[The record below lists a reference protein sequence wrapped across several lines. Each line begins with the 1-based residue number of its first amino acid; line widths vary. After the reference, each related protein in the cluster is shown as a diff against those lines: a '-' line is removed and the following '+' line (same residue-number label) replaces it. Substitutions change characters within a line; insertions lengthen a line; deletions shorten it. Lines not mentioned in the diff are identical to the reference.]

1 MNKLLIWDIDG
12 TILDCKKNGRKALN
26 YTFEN
31 MYGYKKAFEN
41 VDLFGKIDNEIID
54 EIVKKYKIE
63 EFNKDD
69 FLTSYGKILD
79 LLLKNDETVEML
91 PGINDILDKIYSK
104 KDYYLSI
111 ATGNCKIGAIEKLK
125 RCKVDKY
132 FKFGVYG
139 DEVENRYELINQ
151 AIIES
156 QKKYFVEFNKDDIY
170 YIGDTPMDIKAA
182 KFSNIRSI
190 SVATGYSKYNELKKH
205 MPDYLFNNFNNFEE
219 LLKIFE

>member
-12 TILDCKKNGRKALN
+12 TILDCKKNGRKALTD
-26 YTFEN
+26 TFEK
-31 MYGYKKAFEN
+31 MYGYKKAFDN

-54 EIVKKYKIE
+54 EIVKKYEIE
-63 EFNKDD
+63 EFSKYD
-69 FLTSYGKILD
+69 FLISYGKILEV
-79 LLLKNDETVEML
+79 LLKNDETVKLL
-91 PGINDILDKIYSK
+91 PGINDILDNIYSE

-111 ATGNCKIGAIEKLK
+111 ATGNCKIGAVKKLQ

-132 FKFGVYG
+132 FKFGIYG
-139 DEVENRYELINQ
+139 DDVENRYELINK

-156 QKKYFVEFNKDDIY
+156 GKKYFAEFNKDDIY

-182 KFSNIRSI
+182 KFSNIKSI
-190 SVATGYSKYNELKKH
+190 SVATGYYKYDELKKH
-205 MPDYLFNNFNNFEE
+205 MPDYLFYNFNDFEE